1 MDLGAEVKREPW
13 ETEMGAPVREERG
26 SESRAA
32 WRLGGHRRRSE
43 FLLKVR
49 VLGVPGHTV

>member
-1 MDLGAEVKREPW
+1 MDLGAEVKGEPW

-32 WRLGGHRRRSE
+32 WRLGGHRRQTE
-43 FLLKVR
+43 FLLKV
-49 VLGVPGHTV
+49 